1 MKDSAINEAKKV
13 LAYEVTKLVHSEADA
28 QKAAEASEA
37 LFGAGGSLEHM
48 PTTVLTQA
56 QWVENPKIV
65 DLMVLTGVAKSKG
78 EARRLIEGGGVSVDD
93 AKVTDIAAEPEAAAL
108 RKGIVLRKG
117 KKVYHRIV
125 LGE

>member
-1 MKDSAINEAKKV
+1 M

-56 QWVENPKIV
+56 QWEANPKVV
-65 DLMVLTGVAKSKG
+65 DLMTLAGVAKSKG

-93 AKVTDIAAEPEAAAL
+93 VKVSDIATEPEEAAL

-117 KKVYHRIV
+117 KKVYHRII
-125 LGE
+125 LEQ